1 MPDKYI
7 LYLIKKVNARPAQ
20 GLIAGKIVAVHPEGY
35 EPSLDD
41 RFNHDIIEVPESEYR
56 HHLIDFEM
64 GVDLYYSFVRK
75 CIMRIR

>member
-1 MPDKYI
+1 MPKKYI
-7 LYLIKKVNARPAQ
+7 LYLVKKERAKN
-20 GLIAGKIVAVHPEGY
+20 GLLPGQIVAVHPEGY

-75 CIMRIR
+75 CIARIR